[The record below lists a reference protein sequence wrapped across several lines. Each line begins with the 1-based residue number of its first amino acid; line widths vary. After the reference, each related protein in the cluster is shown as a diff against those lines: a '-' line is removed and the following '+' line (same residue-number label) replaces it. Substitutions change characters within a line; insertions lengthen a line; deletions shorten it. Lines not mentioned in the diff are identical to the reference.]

1 MRLNRVLVADLGEPR
16 LTLRG
21 AEAHHLRDVLRLKP
35 GAEIEAFDGLGN
47 VADGRLVAVDRD
59 GVSVELTP
67 PRRSPAEPALE
78 LTMAVAL
85 LKGDKLA
92 DVVRQCTE
100 LGAARFVLVSTRH
113 ADVASLSPAKLQRLE
128 RIAEEASRQS
138 GRARVPRVDGPLP
151 LNHLG
156 WEGLAVVAD
165 PRAERTL
172 AQALA
177 PLRSLGGDADVGS
190 AVTLVSGPE
199 GGLAPAE
206 VDELTGR
213 GAAAVNLGPLILRA
227 ETAPVALA
235 AATLLGGA

>member
-1 MRLNRVLVADLGEPR
+1 MRLNRVLVADLSEPR

-21 AEAHHLRDVLRLKP
+21 AEAHHLRDVLRLKA
-35 GAEIEAFDGLGN
+35 GAEIEAFDGVGN
-47 VADGRLVAVDRD
+47 VAGGLLVAVDRD
-59 GVSVELTP
+59 GVSVELSA

-78 LTMAVAL
+78 LTVAVAL

-100 LGAARFVLVSTRH
+100 LGAARFVLVGTRH
-113 ADVASLSPAKLQRLE
+113 ADAASLSPAKLQRLE

-151 LNHLG
+151 LGELG
-156 WEGLAVVAD
+156 WEGPAVVAD
-165 PRAERTL
+165 PRADRTL
-172 AQALA
+172 AQALRA
-177 PLRSLGGDADVGS
+177 LREPAGQANGAG

-199 GGLAPAE
+199 GGLAAAE

-213 GAAAVNLGPLILRA
+213 GAVAVTLGPLILRA